1 MPIQFQPKKE
11 SEIKQFKVLP
21 PGNYP
26 FTVLSS
32 QEQASKSA
40 KNAGRIMC
48 AVKLNVH
55 GPDSDRHVYDYF
67 ADWFSEWKLKH
78 FLETTGNASMYLT
91 GNIDS
96 TGDKWQGFTGFANL
110 EVENDPKYGEK
121 NVVKDYVPRQEQTVE
136 ALDFTD
142 PTAASRVAKPA
153 PTQPADD
160 TDVPF

>member
-26 FTVLSS
+26 FTVLAS
-32 QEQASKSA
+32 QEQASKSE
-40 KNAGRIMC
+40 KNKGRIMC

-55 GPDSDRHVYDYF
+55 GLDSDRHVYDYF
-67 ADWFSEWKLKH
+67 SDWFSEFKTKH
-78 FLETTGNASMYLT
+78 FLETTGNARMYLT

-96 TGDKWQGFTGFANL
+96 TDDKWQGFTGFVKL

-121 NVVKDYVPRQEQTVE
+121 NVVADYLPKQDQTVE
-136 ALDFTD
+136 ALDFSD
-142 PTAASRVAKPA
+142 PTAASRVVKPA
-153 PTQPADD
+153 VKAPEPDED
-160 TDVPF
+160 IPF